1 MNEVFKRIQECK
13 LVPVVTLKAIED
25 AEPTLSALIRGGLPV
40 AEICFRTECAEAAI
54 SLAVLKFPEMLV
66 GAGTVINKEQCE
78 RAIAAGAKFI
88 VSPGCSKKVAKVCM
102 REGIPYLPGVV
113 TPTEVIKALSLGYDH
128 LKFFPA
134 GDFGGLKTIKALS
147 AAFPQVSFMPTGGVG
162 PDNLNEYLS
171 FPKIFAC
178 GGSWSHIDNLSFLC
192 YNMHIIKQ
200 GGMLCLPSDRRRISE
215 TTIRRSLVSAKKRAN
230 PSTSR

>member
-1 MNEVFKRIQECK
+1 MNDVLEKIKQLK
-13 LVPVVTLKAIED
+13 LVPVVTLKTLED
-25 AEPTLSALIRGGLPV
+25 AEPTLAALIKGGLPV
-40 AEICFRTECAEAAI
+40 AEICFRTDCAEEAI
-54 SLAVLKFPEMLV
+54 RLASEKFPELLA

-88 VSPGCSKKVAKVCM
+88 VSPGCSKQVAKVCR
-102 REGIPYLPGVV
+102 REGVPYLPGVV

-162 PDNLNEYLS
+162 ADNLKEYLS
-171 FPKIFAC
+171 FSKIFAC
-178 GGSWSHIDNLSFLC
+178 GGSWMVKGSPEEIE
-192 YNMHIIKQ
+192 
-200 GGMLCLPSDRRRISE
+200 E
-215 TTIRRSLVSAKKRAN
+215 TTRAAVALAAEV
-230 PSTSR
+230 TK